1 MQHRRR
7 GETYP
12 VTDMPNLKSR
22 SLAFACLAAMYFASP
37 SDPAFARTELPAY
50 APDVGREAASG
61 AAGVPEYAGS
71 GLDADLIYSVLVAE
85 IAARRGDMATAFT
98 HYFRAAEQARDAKMA
113 ELAVKSAVSAD
124 LSDEAE
130 RGIRLWTELS
140 PDSVSV
146 FQVAAFLRIRA
157 GDREGA
163 LVQLSRVVELAG
175 KDGGAGY
182 AQAAGII
189 ARAPSAEERV
199 ALMTALVDLDP
210 DSADA
215 QQALAMVAASAARPD
230 VAVTAARRALELRPD
245 WSAPRIFLVRLLIS
259 EGRRGEARTML
270 EEFIASSPEDHALGM
285 LYGQFLVEEQEF
297 TSARSEF
304 ERLLRNQPKE
314 PDVLFAVGI
323 LSLQLDDIGAARSH
337 FTRLFETGE
346 RGGDASFYLG
356 QVEERAENRD
366 AAIGWYEKVTGGN
379 ASDAQVRI
387 AVLRA
392 KGGDVRRAREML
404 QQLRDQSPD
413 DAVTLFLV
421 EAEILDQVGRPDEAL
436 AVYDEAVQSF
446 PGDPDLLYSRALFA
460 VKLDRID
467 RAEADL
473 RQILIGNPD
482 HADALNALGYTL
494 ADRTDRYQE
503 AARLIE
509 RAYQL
514 KPEEPAVL
522 DSMGWISYRLGDHEA
537 AVDYLR
543 RALAAMSDGE
553 IAAHLGEVLWAMGRH
568 DEAWAV
574 WDEALKSHPEHSYL
588 LDVVGR
594 HRVTSTEAGR

>member
-1 MQHRRR
+1 
-7 GETYP
+7 
-12 VTDMPNLKSR
+12 
-22 SLAFACLAAMYFASP
+22 
-37 SDPAFARTELPAY
+37 
-50 APDVGREAASG
+50 
-61 AAGVPEYAGS
+61 
-71 GLDADLIYSVLVAE
+71 
-85 IAARRGDMATAFT
+85 
-98 HYFRAAEQARDAKMA
+98 
-113 ELAVKSAVSAD
+113 
-124 LSDEAE
+124 
-130 RGIRLWTELS
+130 
-140 PDSVSV
+140 
-146 FQVAAFLRIRA
+146 
-157 GDREGA
+157 
-163 LVQLSRVVELAG
+163 
-175 KDGGAGY
+175 
-182 AQAAGII
+182 
-189 ARAPSAEERV
+189 
-199 ALMTALVDLDP
+199 
-210 DSADA
+210 
-215 QQALAMVAASAARPD
+215 
-230 VAVTAARRALELRPD
+230 
-245 WSAPRIFLVRLLIS
+245 
-259 EGRRGEARTML
+259 ML

-323 LSLQLDDIGAARSH
+323 LSLQLDDISAARSH

-446 PGDPDLLYSRALFA
+446 PGDPDLLYSRALFS

-574 WDEALKSHPEHSYL
+574 WDEALKSHPEHRYL